1 MKRQALILDSYS
13 IIAYLENEPG
23 ATRVIEL
30 FKVARDSAKDVL
42 LCLVNWGEVY
52 YITRRELGAD
62 RAEEV
67 ATLLTS
73 LPIEVVGIDLALTKT
88 AAELK
93 AKHKMS
99 YADCFAAALAKA
111 HNGRLVTGDDDFRQ
125 VEKDISIEWID

>member
-1 MKRQALILDSYS
+1 VKRQPLILDSYS

-23 ATRVIEL
+23 AASVIEL
-30 FKVARDSAKDVL
+30 FKVARDSATDVL

-73 LPIEVVGIDLALTKT
+73 LPIDVVGIDLGLTKI

-93 AKHKMS
+93 ARHKMS
-99 YADCFAAALAKA
+99 YADCFAAALAKL
-111 HNGRLVTGDDDFRQ
+111 HRGRLVTGDDDFRQ
-125 VEKDISIEWID
+125 VEKEISIEWID